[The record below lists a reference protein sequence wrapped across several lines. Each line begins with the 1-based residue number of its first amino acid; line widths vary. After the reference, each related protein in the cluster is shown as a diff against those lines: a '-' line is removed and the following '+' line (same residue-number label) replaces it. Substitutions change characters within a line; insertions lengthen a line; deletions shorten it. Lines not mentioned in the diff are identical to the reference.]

1 MVYAYNA
8 NETTHSE
15 SEIPWYQPLC
25 GSFWSISGFRQT
37 HLGRVCTHGLVCTME
52 LLRIAPKGSAQV
64 RGVASSV
71 CGTSPWRLLSLPVDT
86 FSRRRPLCNWSIVV
100 KVSWGSPPCT
110 PPFPKKAVCARRPL
124 SAARLCVCR
133 TARPAKYASSRCL
146 IRERNGNVLAKDAVR
161 LCACSW

>member
-15 SEIPWYQPLC
+15 SEIPWYHPLC

-64 RGVASSV
+64 SGVASGVFGPLPRSLAPLNTGRKVCAARARGVCYLLLWAPLIGRSGVPSV
-71 CGTSPWRLLSLPVDT
+71 NGILTFLEVATRLE
-86 FSRRRPLCNWSIVV
+86 RRPHVRVCTCAFISVMHVQDISILR
-100 KVSWGSPPCT
+100 SMYRS
-110 PPFPKKAVCARRPL
+110 AVEIQ
-124 SAARLCVCR
+124 
-133 TARPAKYASSRCL
+133 PA
-146 IRERNGNVLAKDAVR
+146 
-161 LCACSW
+161 